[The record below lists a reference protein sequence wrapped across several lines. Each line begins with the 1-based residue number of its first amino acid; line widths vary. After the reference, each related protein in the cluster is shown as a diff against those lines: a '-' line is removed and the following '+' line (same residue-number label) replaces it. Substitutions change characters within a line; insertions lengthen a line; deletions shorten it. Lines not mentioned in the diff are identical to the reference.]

1 VSERVVDRAAARVVL
16 LDPEDRILLQQVR
29 PDESEERTVWLTP
42 GGGLAPRETYR
53 QAALRELHEEVGLA
67 AASLGPCIWVRKH
80 EFVFR
85 GTKYRQ
91 RERFFIART
100 ESTSIDSSRHDSIEA
115 EIVLGYRWWRLQ
127 EIDSAANTV
136 FAPGLIA
143 RFLKPLI
150 EGRVP
155 DRPINVGV

>member
-1 VSERVVDRAAARVVL
+1 
-16 LDPEDRILLQQVR
+16 
-29 PDESEERTVWLTP
+29 
-42 GGGLAPRETYR
+42 
-53 QAALRELHEEVGLA
+53 
-67 AASLGPCIWVRKH
+67 VRKH